1 MSPWQEDSVS
11 SGGVLSFFFATL
23 SAQAR
28 NGLNWRP
35 RAKCASR
42 LFNLYV
48 GAATKINK
56 RNVGMGEIF
65 SGRSV
70 NHSLFYLKCITN

>member
-11 SGGVLSFFFATL
+11 GARGCPFFFCGFFFFFVTL

-48 GAATKINK
+48 GAAQK
-56 RNVGMGEIF
+56 
-65 SGRSV
+65 
-70 NHSLFYLKCITN
+70 

>member
-56 RNVGMGEIF
+56 RKVGGNKYFQVEVLNTLYFIK
-65 SGRSV
+65 
-70 NHSLFYLKCITN
+70 N

>member
-56 RNVGMGEIF
+56 RKVGRHQYFQVEVLNTLYFI
-65 SGRSV
+65 
-70 NHSLFYLKCITN
+70 YY

>member
-56 RNVGMGEIF
+56 RKVGRHKYFEGEVLNTLYFIK
-65 SGRSV
+65 
-70 NHSLFYLKCITN
+70 N